1 MNGADN
7 APDPAQGLEAY
18 VVGGWVRDRL
28 LGLDPEDRDWVVVGA
43 IPEEMLRRGFRQV
56 GRDFPVFLHPHT
68 GEEYALARTE
78 RKTAPGHTGFVV
90 HAAPDVTLEQDLAR
104 RDFTV
109 NAMAM
114 TPDGN
119 LVDPFHGAEDL
130 KRRIL
135 RHVGPAFV
143 EDPLRVLRLAR
154 FAARL
159 DFDVAPETLEL
170 ARRMV
175 RTGEL
180 EHLTPERVWQELQ
193 RALESPRPRRFVE
206 VLRETGALKAL
217 FPEIDALF
225 GIPQPAKYHPE
236 IDTGEHLLLA
246 LDAAARLSPDPLVRF
261 AVLLHDL
268 GKAATPPEQ
277 WPSHRGHEALGV
289 PLVDRFC
296 RRWKAPKHYHRLARQ
311 TARHHLE
318 VHRAPELRP
327 STLLRL
333 FETLDAFRRPADF
346 ERFLLACEADARG
359 RKGFENA
366 PCPQVD
372 YLRGALDE
380 AAAVTARDLPEGLE
394 GPAVGEAL
402 RDLRRRRLAAFRRRW
417 QAARA

>member
-1 MNGADN
+1 MNR
-7 APDPAQGLEAY
+7 PDPAAGLEAY
-18 VVGGWVRDRL
+18 MVGGWVRDRL
-28 LGLDPEDRDWVVVGA
+28 LGLPHKDRDWVVVGA
-43 IPEEMLRRGFRQV
+43 TPEEMLRRGFRQV
-56 GRDFPVFLHPHT
+56 GRDFPVFLHPDT

-78 RKTAPGHTGFVV
+78 RKTAPGHTGFEV
-90 HAAPDVTLEQDLAR
+90 HAAPDVTLEEDLAR

-114 TPDGN
+114 TSEGE
-119 LVDPFHGAEDL
+119 LIDPFHGAEDL
-130 KRRIL
+130 KRGVL

-159 DFDVAPETLEL
+159 DFEVAPETREL
-170 ARRMV
+170 ARTMARS
-175 RTGEL
+175 GEL
-180 EHLTPERVWQELQ
+180 AHLTPERVWQELQ
-193 RALESPRPRRFVE
+193 RAMAAPRPRRFVE
-206 VLRETGALKAL
+206 VLRETEALKVL
-217 FPEIDALF
+217 FPEIDDLF

-246 LDAAARLSPDPLVRF
+246 LDAAARLTDDPLVRF

-289 PLVDRFC
+289 PLVDRLC
-296 RRWKAPKHYHRLARQ
+296 RRYRAPKHYHRLARR
-311 TARHHLE
+311 TARHHLV
-318 VHRAPELRP
+318 VHRAFELNP

-333 FETLDAFRRPADF
+333 LEELDAFRQPEDF

-359 RKGFENA
+359 RKGFEEV

-372 YLRGALDE
+372 YLRHARAE
-380 AAAVTARDLPEGLE
+380 AAAVTAHEVPPELTGR
-394 GPAVGEAL
+394 AVGEAI
-402 RDLRRRRLAAFRRRW
+402 RDLRRRRLARLKAEW
-417 QAARA
+417 QQEAGG